1 MDAVQILRDI
11 RVREANLLK
20 LIGEVS
26 SRDKSIA
33 SAFFNYSFDV
43 QERLRSLTDD
53 MLGCVVDA
61 FFENTSTLFRLNM
74 SLNCD
79 GLTGQFD
86 QRADVSHVKDFTEN
100 GKRINAIRAQERKI
114 LLLMRELALISP
126 DTLKTSCRLSDD
138 EVKRFRDISIDALL
152 ELTFMQ
158 RNSTIFRLKFD
169 SKKLMDEFISWLREP
184 AAFGLVLDRAS

>member
-1 MDAVQILRDI
+1 MDAVQILKDI
-11 RVREANLLK
+11 RVREANMLK

-53 MLGCVVDA
+53 MLGCVIDA
-61 FFENTSTLFRLNM
+61 FLENTSTLFRLNM
-74 SLNCD
+74 SLNSD
-79 GLTGQFD
+79 SLSGVFD
-86 QRADVSHVKDFTEN
+86 QRADESQVIDFTEN

-114 LLLMRELALISP
+114 LLLMRELALIAP

-138 EVKRFRDISIDALL
+138 EVKRFRDISVDALL
-152 ELTFMQ
+152 ELTFLQ
-158 RNSTIFRLKFD
+158 RNTTIFRLKFD
-169 SKKLMDEFISWLREP
+169 SKKLMDELIAWMKEP